1 MNFIESKS
9 ITKFK
14 NHNYKIFEHPKKKN
28 NSIILVEFHG
38 WCSAHIC
45 YSYLINS
52 LKKKI

>member
-14 NHNYKIFEHPKKKN
+14 NHNYKIFCKKKKD

-38 WCSAHIC
+38 WCYIYAV
-45 YSYLINS
+45 LFN
-52 LKKKI
+52 